1 MTGNRR
7 AVIKLLCGIATFFTL
22 ANDFGLCR
30 KVDGHSSIKCIKR
43 TFPKPFVP
51 KFIAIADD
59 SALDLVDLF
68 EAALFHD

>member
-1 MTGNRR
+1 MTGNCR
-7 AVIKLLCGIATFFTL
+7 AVIKLFCGIATFFTL
-22 ANDFGLCR
+22 ANDLGLGR
-30 KVDGHSSIKCIKR
+30 KVDGHSSVKGIKR

-59 SALDLVDLF
+59 PALDLVDLL